1 MIRLSIIV
9 PVYNVAPYLT
19 RCLDSLLAQGLG
31 PDEYEIILVNDGS
44 TDESGSIARTYAE
57 KYSHIQLIAQ
67 QNQGLGGARNTGIA
81 RASARYIQFVD
92 PDDFLEPGILI
103 PLLEKMERDEL
114 DILRFN
120 YQNVNEQ
127 YKVIQ
132 PYKYPKYNEDYSDNV
147 TDGITFLTERMGFA
161 CYACQFIFKTELIQK
176 EGNQFTTRIYF
187 EDTEW
192 TPRILVQ
199 AQRVTSVNKIVY
211 NYLLRTDSITRG
223 IGTEKHRK
231 IIHDSLLCINSIEN
245 LSNSIVKKEM
255 KAWGRRMIA
264 LLHVSILKYAKRN
277 LPEELPMVISELRK
291 KKHWPLSFRNL
302 PPNHKR
308 NTLIINLSPAL
319 FCRLVR

>member
-1 MIRLSIIV
+1 
-9 PVYNVAPYLT
+9 
-19 RCLDSLLAQGLG
+19 
-31 PDEYEIILVNDGS
+31 
-44 TDESGSIARTYAE
+44 
-57 KYSHIQLIAQ
+57 
-67 QNQGLGGARNTGIA
+67 
-81 RASARYIQFVD
+81 
-92 PDDFLEPGILI
+92 
-103 PLLEKMERDEL
+103 
-114 DILRFN
+114 
-120 YQNVNEQ
+120 
-127 YKVIQ
+127 
-132 PYKYPKYNEDYSDNV
+132 
-147 TDGITFLTERMGFA
+147 
-161 CYACQFIFKTELIQK
+161 
-176 EGNQFTTRIYF
+176 
-187 EDTEW
+187 
-192 TPRILVQ
+192 
-199 AQRVTSVNKIVY
+199 
-211 NYLLRTDSITRG
+211 LRTDSITRG